1 MKRKV
6 RHQNC
11 RFVKVAHVRQ
21 GLFSKCVEEE
31 FVCVNLDLARELKEL
46 ELICQTFAICIAE
59 KMSSMNLLSTT
70 ADGQQVFLTSAGQH
84 ILTTTTD
91 PNIIF
96 SENPNKTIVLHDPGV
111 VDNVDQAT
119 GVEYTL
125 IEDQSGGGLLQI
137 AAANAGGQSS
147 GAGNI
152 VLSQDF
158 FDVIDNVDLQHSF
171 QNEVIEKKVAKK
183 DVKLEKP
190 IGNQNYKQ
198 YN

>member
-1 MKRKV
+1 M
-6 RHQNC
+6 
-11 RFVKVAHVRQ
+11 RQ
-21 GLFSKCVEEE
+21 FGSCEGTERIGA
-31 FVCVNLDLARELKEL
+31 NLSN
-46 ELICQTFAICIAE
+46 FCIAE

-171 QNEVIEKKVAKK
+171 QNEVIEKKVTKK